1 MLRKYPWVHPVK
13 ALSLLLL
20 FCLDAQPFYAQ
31 SQTPAAT
38 QKTTADGTIRVGVG
52 LVQTNVTV
60 FDRQGRFVDDLKA
73 EQFQLLVDGKPQ
85 SIDFFELVT
94 EGGPTEERAS
104 AKVTPSISIPSRK
117 TSIRPDAGRTLLF
130 FLDDLHLSAESMMRS
145 RAALLSLINQNMGV
159 NDRAAIFTS
168 SRQLG
173 FLQQLSD
180 NKAVLRLAVAR
191 LTFNNEAI
199 RDLSRPVMT
208 EAQAAAIEQGD
219 PDVIGYFVDQTVSAN
234 GMPNDAQGRSTA
246 AEIMRGRAAALA
258 HVSAEYSVRSLASLG
273 NVVQSCSALPGRK
286 LLFFLSDGFVLQPQ
300 KEDIAYRLR
309 LVAEAAARGA
319 IVIYTLDTR
328 GLMVGLPNAASPQE
342 FAVPLPPRDAATAGG
357 EGSTVSVTAEPA
369 GRLGRGPNEVLAA
382 QDGLNALA
390 SDTGGRFFKNTNALD
405 TALVAGMEEAAR
417 YYLLGWHIDP
427 DRLVPGKY
435 SSIKIRLKDRPDLS
449 IHLRQGAMDLSKL
462 IPRSQ
467 PKAVKSATTKAT
479 PDNELVQAL
488 QFPWPIEELPTSL
501 YAGYYYH
508 PGKGYVLDICFQIEV
523 EGPDSGASTGKGDRI
538 EVMGIVAN
546 REGTNVD
553 RFKDS
558 IAQSADPSSQPQP
571 GSGRFAGVRL
581 VGIDPGIYQVRVAVR
596 DPKSGRL
603 GSAHQWV
610 DVPRVD
616 LLPAP
621 DKRLLLGSIFL
632 KRKQTADSPETSVS
646 RGPFDEQQFSAMRRY
661 LPGRLQYSVQIYN
674 AASSSILLQTKIYR
688 GNQVVSQTPPR
699 PVAAGPAEI
708 SGSFFVNS
716 EVSLE
721 GLPSGPYVLEVIT
734 SESSAHAVAKQQV
747 PFWIQAK

>member
-1 MLRKYPWVHPVK
+1 MLRNHYCVHPVK

-20 FCLDAQPFYAQ
+20 FCLEARPFYTQ
-31 SQTPAAT
+31 SQTPAAA
-38 QKTTADGTIRVGVG
+38 QKTTAEGTIRVGVG
-52 LVQTNVTV
+52 LVQTDVTV

-73 EQFQLLVDGKPQ
+73 DQFQLLVDGKSQ

-94 EGGPTEERAS
+94 EGGPTKERAL
-104 AKVTPSISIPSRK
+104 AKVTPSISTPNRK

-130 FLDDLHLSAESMMRS
+130 FLDDLHLSADSMMRS
-145 RAALLSLINQNMGV
+145 RTALLSLIDQNMGV
-159 NDRAAIFTS
+159 NDRAAIFTA

-180 NKAVLRLAVAR
+180 NKSVLRMAVAR

-199 RDLSRPVMT
+199 RDLARPVMN

-219 PDVIGYFVDQTVSAN
+219 PDVIGFFVDQTVSAE
-234 GMPNDAQGRSTA
+234 GVIRDMAM
-246 AEIMRGRAAALA
+246 EIVRHRAAALA
-258 HVSAEYSVRSLASLG
+258 HVSAEFAVRSLASLG
-273 NVVQSCSALPGRK
+273 NIVQSCAALPGRK

-309 LVAEAAARGA
+309 LVAEAAARAA

-328 GLMVGLPNAASPQE
+328 GLVVGLPNAASPQV
-342 FAVPLPPRDAATAGG
+342 FAVAG
-357 EGSTVSVTAEPA
+357 EPA
-369 GRLGRGPNEVLAA
+369 GRLERGPNEVLVA

-405 TALVAGMEEAAR
+405 TAIVAGMEEAAR

-435 SSIKIRLKDRPDLS
+435 SSIKIKLKDRPDLS
-449 IHLRQGAMDLSKL
+449 VHLRQGAMDLSKL
-462 IPRSQ
+462 IPKSQ
-467 PKAVKSATTKAT
+467 PKAVKSAPAKAT
-479 PDNELVQAL
+479 PNSELVQAL
-488 QFPWPIEELPTSL
+488 QFPWPIEELPIFL

-508 PGKGYVLDICFQIEV
+508 PEKGYVLDISFQIEV
-523 EGPDSGASTGKGDRI
+523 EGPDSGVSTGKGDRI

-546 REGTNVD
+546 REGVNVD

-558 IAQSADPSSQPQP
+558 IGQSADPSSQAQP

-581 VGIDPGIYQVRVAVR
+581 VGIDPGIYQVRVAAR

-616 LLPAP
+616 LFPAP
-621 DKRLLLGSIFL
+621 NKKILLGSIFL
-632 KRKQTADSPETSVS
+632 RRKQIIESPETNVS
-646 RGPFDEQQFSAMRRY
+646 RGPFDEQQFSATRRY
-661 LPGRLQYSVQIYN
+661 LPARLPYSVQIYN
-674 AASSSILLQTKIYR
+674 AASASILMQTKIYR
-688 GNQVVSQTPPR
+688 GNQVVSQSPSR
-699 PVAAGPAEI
+699 PVAAGATEI
-708 SGSFFVNS
+708 SGPFFVNS

-721 GLPSGPYVLEVIT
+721 GLPSGSYVLEVIAT
-734 SESSAHAVAKQQV
+734 ESAANAVAKQQV